1 MSFDVRPQHAR
12 SPSGTKRKCVP
23 SQCKSDAHDQLD
35 LMSTGKLES
44 VAEQFGIDTAIS
56 ESDLGNL
63 ESAHGKSES
72 DQENE
77 AVVTVVKRAYCDN
90 VKRSECGVPIDIVI
104 FALQKEFD
112 CVLETHGHLSSSYG
126 THKKQPSRSS
136 NPAHLR
142 AALAAAALTKVAQC
156 RSSFFCVKT

>member
-56 ESDLGNL
+56 ESALGNW
-63 ESAHGKSES
+63 ESENENDHGNSES

-77 AVVTVVKRAYCDN
+77 AVDSGQEAT
-90 VKRSECGVPIDIVI
+90 I
-104 FALQKEFD
+104 
-112 CVLETHGHLSSSYG
+112 
-126 THKKQPSRSS
+126 
-136 NPAHLR
+136 
-142 AALAAAALTKVAQC
+142 
-156 RSSFFCVKT
+156 